1 MSPRKRLATT
11 GRRGQLVRL
20 FERTSKGVKR
30 YVVQWGAG
38 QERHQESF
46 AGTRE
51 GKAEAEAFYK
61 AFRAEAEQGAVAPAD
76 PMTVRQ
82 LWTRF
87 LEAEAATLRPN
98 TRRLY
103 AEAWRHWENFITPD
117 AVAQDVTVST
127 IGRFRAA
134 LDSAGLAT
142 ATVQRTITV
151 CRVVYAWA
159 ERIELIER
167 NRWHLYRHKIAK
179 DRRTPQRAEFR
190 RDEFLALWR
199 AFDPALPG
207 QWRAFVL
214 TGLLGIYGSRQT
226 ELLAGLQWPNIGED
240 VAVIP
245 GTYVKTGDEARLP
258 LFPLTRALL
267 AIARAWAEKDGYTGP
282 QVFYPGS
289 RVGAGRAN
297 ASQTPHYTIQSYTAA
312 LDDAHKRAGVPKI
325 RYRAGHGFRRGI
337 VGDLA
342 DASGDI
348 HAALLAIGDRD
359 VRMAQHY
366 RVRRDDKTRQLL
378 GDRLDGMGQGVPKEL
393 RSANESATGVQPNP
407 LNERA
412 APDGTAAKDS

>member
-1 MSPRKRLATT
+1 VKRRRLATT
-11 GRRGQLVRL
+11 GERGQLVRL
-20 FERTSKGVKR
+20 FETTRRGVRR
-30 YVVQWGAG
+30 YVVQWGAK
-38 QERHQESF
+38 QDRHQESF

-61 AFRAEAEQGAVAPAD
+61 AFKAEAEKGASSPAS
-76 PMTVRQ
+76 PLTVRQ
-82 LWTRF
+82 LWMRF
-87 LEAEAATLRPN
+87 LESESGTLRPN

-103 AEAWRHWENFITPD
+103 AEAWRHWENFITPE
-117 AVAQDVTVST
+117 AIAQDMTVPT
-127 IGRFRAA
+127 IGLFRAA

-245 GTYVKTGDEARLP
+245 GAYVKTGDEARLP

-289 RVGAGRAN
+289 RVGTGRAN
-297 ASQTPHYTIQSYTAA
+297 ASKTPHYTIQSYTAA
-312 LDDAHKRAGVPKI
+312 LDDAHARAGVPKI
-325 RYRAGHGFRRGI
+325 RYRAGHGFRRGL

-348 HAALLAIGDRD
+348 HAALLAIGDHD
-359 VRMAQHY
+359 VRMARNY

-378 GDRLDGMGQGVPKEL
+378 GDRLDGMSQHIPKEL
-393 RSANESATGVQPNP
+393 RSATEGATEVQPSPSNVDVAP
-407 LNERA
+407 SEA
-412 APDGTAAKDS
+412 APNAR